1 MRNLII
7 PWYYYLNNKINNN
20 SSMLYVFCL
29 LLQVQ
34 SPPFPV
40 ILLGIWSYL
49 DRQICPDYSW
59 ASLTSSFLL
68 GLANGEHW
76 QEIGVRGIYFPAPS
90 RVWGLPWMAVSF
102 YSRPQEVL
110 STHIWEMAAFQA
122 WGWSKLLPFQPWGAA
137 PRFVVSLLNCLHPCR
152 QSLLK
157 SVCFLLSS

>member
-1 MRNLII
+1 MMRNLII

-29 LLQVQ
+29 LLQVH
-34 SPPFPV
+34 SPPFLV

-76 QEIGVRGIYFPAPS
+76 QEIGVRGIYFPAS
-90 RVWGLPWMAVSF
+90 SWVWGLPWAGCVF
-102 YSRPQEVL
+102 PL
-110 STHIWEMAAFQA
+110 KATGGPFHTHL
-122 WGWSKLLPFQPWGAA
+122 GNGCLLGLGVVKA
-137 PRFVVSLLNCLHPCR
+137 PIFPALGCR
-152 QSLLK
+152 IPL
-157 SVCFLLSS
+157 CGFAT